1 MICVSLNFNFSALHF
16 IFSYALNC
24 KWCVLSQLCA
34 NVVTDKPLSNLWC
47 ANRKQCII
55 RLMPNHRSA
64 RTNHIYIF
72 LWLSKD
78 LIKEAESTYMTLWL
92 LSMSYIIIMQSA
104 TEDFQVPSK
113 LQRERPQKSTT
124 GLSIYHSIP
133 NSPKSLLFDLWWKQ
147 NIKVWTEIPVEISTE
162 FYSIAGKFPCGNKR
176 KYGKRAEQ
184 EPHFPCVF
192 LIQSKTWQQSSSLRN
207 TLFSER

>member
-34 NVVTDKPLSNLWC
+34 NVVTDTPLSNLWC
-47 ANRKQCII
+47 ANRKQFII

-64 RTNHIYIF
+64 RTNHIYIYIF
-72 LWLSKD
+72 LWLWKD

-92 LSMSYIIIMQSA
+92 LFMSYIIWDSEFWQLIIMQSA

-133 NSPKSLLFDLWWKQ
+133 NSPKSLLFDLWW
-147 NIKVWTEIPVEISTE
+147 
-162 FYSIAGKFPCGNKR
+162 
-176 KYGKRAEQ
+176 
-184 EPHFPCVF
+184 
-192 LIQSKTWQQSSSLRN
+192 
-207 TLFSER
+207 